1 MPMHLAVIMINVFWS
16 IQALRAEDNYVAAC
30 SPVYAPTLMSLAR

>member
-1 MPMHLAVIMINVFWS
+1 MHLAVIMINVFQS

-30 SPVYAPTLMSLAR
+30 SPDLNVSS